1 MNYIFDIFLTEEDYI
16 DFNIFHMN
24 RSVYG
29 KKHQRVLRSLLAVIF
44 VAAAIINFWAEGIS
58 PVTVLYALLLGFLGL
73 MMTVFYGKFS
83 GFLTKLSIGSLK
95 KSGKMAFSPES
106 RVGFTDEGV
115 LEITPEG
122 RTEKRWESMER
133 LCIREGKVWYLYMNN
148 TAAFILPVE
157 QLRTQTDLAEFRKY
171 LESRVPVVDVFEK

>member
-16 DFNIFHMN
+16 DFNIFHLS

-29 KKHQRVLRSLLAVIF
+29 KKHQRVVRVLLAVIF
-44 VAAAIINFWAEGIS
+44 VAAALINFWAEGIS
-58 PVTVLYALLLGFLGL
+58 PVTVLYALLLGVLGL

-106 RVGFTDEGV
+106 RVGFTDEGI

-122 RTEKRWESMER
+122 RTEKRWETVER
-133 LCIREGKVWYLYMNN
+133 LCILEGKVWYLFTNN
-148 TAAFILPVE
+148 IAAFILPVE
-157 QLRTQTDLAEFRKY
+157 QLRAQTDLAEFRKY